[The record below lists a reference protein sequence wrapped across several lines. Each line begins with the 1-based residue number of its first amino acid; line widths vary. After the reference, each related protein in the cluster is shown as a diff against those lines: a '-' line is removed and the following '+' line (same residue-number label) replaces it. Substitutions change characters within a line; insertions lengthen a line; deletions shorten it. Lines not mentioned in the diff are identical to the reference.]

1 MGDSN
6 IGARKKERYRNHI
19 WLIIGINHQ
28 LPPFNLHL
36 YECRMLNES
45 DFFLNTPEYSM
56 EDYAK

>member
-1 MGDSN
+1 MDDSN
-6 IGARKKERYRNHI
+6 ISARKKESYRNHI

-28 LPPFNLHL
+28 PPLFNLHL

-45 DFFLNTPEYSM
+45 EKMLNTREYLM